1 MEVSILPSCTILLEL
16 YSINI
21 GSRISR
27 FIVITNKPNS
37 LMAKY
42 LINKTVLLAII
53 VWLLLIGYTFIMF
66 SMLIITYVMARTNT
80 VNDTLLTFGYLIIV
94 LVLSIG
100 FFKSRIWMYTT
111 KKLVE

>member
-1 MEVSILPSCTILLEL
+1 
-16 YSINI
+16 
-21 GSRISR
+21 
-27 FIVITNKPNS
+27 
-37 LMAKY
+37 MAKY